1 MSEWPEQIA
10 EFQRTWVNQQQKM
23 MTDWLESLQSPG
35 ADASPATWRKATDV
49 MEKQVTS
56 ALDAQ
61 KQSLMAFAEKVEGVE
76 GAPEAFTQA
85 MTQLEEGIELW
96 ADVQRR
102 LWKVWFDML
111 RATVPVPQTPGDAML
126 ENWQDMVKQSMSI
139 QEQWLSNWTNPK
151 RSSGDK
157 SGGRSTGQ
165 HSSGQSAKAAAGA
178 RRKTNS

>member
-1 MSEWPEQIA
+1 MSEWPEQVA

-23 MTDWLESLQSPG
+23 MTDWLENLQSPG
-35 ADASPATWRKATDV
+35 ADASPASWRKATDV

-61 KQSLMAFAEKVEGVE
+61 KRSLMTFAESVEGVE

-85 MTQLEEGIELW
+85 IGQLEEGIELW

-111 RATVPVPQTPGDAML
+111 RATLPVPQTPGEAML
-126 ENWQDMVKQSMSI
+126 ESWQDMVKQSMSI
-139 QEQWLSNWTNPK
+139 QEQWLSNWTNLKPDSGTGSGK
-151 RSSGDK
+151 RSTS
-157 SGGRSTGQ
+157 
-165 HSSGQSAKAAAGA
+165 QSAKTAAGGG
-178 RRKTNS
+178 RKTNS